1 MSDGPLHF
9 LFGIHNHQPVGNFD
23 GVVDDAV
30 LRAYHPFLQTV
41 AEVGPGLPL
50 TVHCSGGLLATLRA
64 RARPTFDL
72 LGRLAADGQVELLT
86 GGFYEPIL
94 ALLPDWDKV
103 GQIQALTHFLRTS
116 FGVSPRGMWLAER
129 IWEPQLPRVLREAGV
144 EFVLV
149 DDSHFALAGLDP
161 EGLGGYYLT
170 EEQGATVAV
179 FPINQRLRYL
189 VPFADP
195 AESLR
200 YLEGRRDAGA
210 VTLVDD
216 GEKFGVWPGT
226 DRLVY
231 GERWLARFL
240 EALRAASWLRVSTF
254 ARYLDTQPAAGRVY
268 LPTAAYTEMGEWA
281 LPPAA
286 AAELHEARARLGA
299 LPDGERLTRL
309 LRGGFFRNF
318 LVKYPEVG
326 DTYWKM
332 IRLSR
337 RVHEGLSARPR
348 DPRLLAARERLWQG
362 QANDAYWHGVF
373 GGCYLPHLRRAV
385 RSALVGCERRLEGP
399 GKPLGLDCVRADVD
413 GDGVAEVLVRT
424 RALGLTLR
432 PARGATLTELV
443 WLAGELDTA
452 DVLTRRPEAYHRQV
466 AERPPDAAGG
476 DVKTIHAAPGVK
488 EAGLT
493 ALLRYDRFRRASLL
507 DGLFPPAGE
516 LDPLDPWDEARLV
529 VGERPFEHEVKTSPR
544 EVAVLCSLPRPD
556 GLPLALQKS
565 VVAMA
570 DDPALTVTYR
580 LRWEGEEPLEGRW
593 AVQWNL
599 TLSAGDAPGRYY
611 RVAGR
616 PSLGSRGRLPA
627 VHGLAMVDEW
637 LGCELALRWAS
648 PADVAWAP
656 VETVSLSETGFERIY
671 QGSALLFAWPV
682 RLLPGQ
688 TWETSLRV
696 GIGETPSRAAGETEA
711 GARQTSDST

>member
-1 MSDGPLHF
+1 M
-9 LFGIHNHQPVGNFD
+9 
-23 GVVDDAV
+23 
-30 LRAYHPFLQTV
+30 
-41 AEVGPGLPL
+41 
-50 TVHCSGGLLATLRA
+50 
-64 RARPTFDL
+64 
-72 LGRLAADGQVELLT
+72 ELLT

-103 GQIQALTHFLRTS
+103 GQIQALTQFIKSS
-116 FGVSPRGMWLAER
+116 FGVTARGMWLAER

-161 EGLGGYYLT
+161 ETLGGYYLT
-170 EEQGATVAV
+170 EEQGASVAV

-195 AESLR
+195 AESVR
-200 YLEGRRDAGA
+200 YLEARRGAGA
-210 VTLVDD
+210 VTMVDD

-240 EALRAASWLRVSTF
+240 DTLRATPWLRVSTF
-254 ARYLDTQPAAGRVY
+254 SRFLDTEPPAGRVY

-286 AAELHEARARLGA
+286 AVELHDARVRLAA
-299 LPDGERLTRL
+299 LPDGERLARL

-318 LVKYPEVG
+318 LIKYPEVG
-326 DTYWKM
+326 DAYWKM

-337 RVHEGLSARPR
+337 RVHEGLTARPR
-348 DPRLLAARERLWQG
+348 DPRLLAAREQLWQG

-385 RSALVGCERRLEGP
+385 KSALIACERRLQAP
-399 GKPLGLDCVRADVD
+399 GKPPGLECVRADID
-413 GDGVAEVLVRT
+413 GDGAAEVVVRT
-424 RALGLTLR
+424 RSLGLTLR
-432 PARGATLTELV
+432 PARGGSLTELL
-443 WLAGELDTA
+443 WLDGEMDIA

-466 AERPPDAAGG
+466 AERPAAAAA
-476 DVKTIHAAPGVK
+476 DEVKTIHSAPAVK

-493 ALLRYDRFRRASLL
+493 ATAPVRSLPPRLPARRAVPPRGRARSARPVGCGA
-507 DGLFPPAGE
+507 DGGRRAA
-516 LDPLDPWDEARLV
+516 ARARASRRRRGRSRCGARSSV
-529 VGERPFEHEVKTSPR
+529 PMACRS
-544 EVAVLCSLPRPD
+544 AM
-556 GLPLALQKS
+556 QKS
-565 VVAMA
+565 VVALA
-570 DDPALTVTYR
+570 DDAAVTVTYR
-580 LRWEGEEPLEGRW
+580 LRWEGEESLVARW

-627 VHGLAMVDEW
+627 VRSLAMVDEW
-637 LGCELALRWAS
+637 LGCELALRWAN
-648 PADVAWAP
+648 PAEIAWAP

-671 QGSALLFAWPV
+671 QGSALLFAWP
-682 RLLPGQ
+682 LSLQPGQ

-696 GIGETPSRAAGETEA
+696 TIGETVTP
-711 GARQTSDST
+711 

>member
-1 MSDGPLHF
+1 VSDPLHF

-23 GVVDDAV
+23 SVVDDAV
-30 LRAYHPFLQTV
+30 LRGYHPFLQTI
-41 AEVGPGLPL
+41 AEVGADLPL
-50 TVHCSGGLLATLRA
+50 TVHCSGGLLAALKA

-72 LGRLAADGQVELLT
+72 LGRLAADGRVELLG

-103 GQIQALTHFLRTS
+103 GQIQALAQFLKAHW
-116 FGVSPRGMWLAER
+116 GVSPRGMWLAER
-129 IWEPQLPRVLREAGV
+129 VWEPQLPRVLREAGV

-161 EGLGGYYLT
+161 ETLGGYFLT

-195 AESLR
+195 AESVR
-200 YLEGRRDAGA
+200 YLEGRRGAGA

-231 GERWLARFL
+231 GEGWLARFL
-240 EALRAASWLRVSTF
+240 EALRAAPWLRVSTF
-254 ARYLDTQPAAGRVY
+254 SRYLDTHPPAGRVY

-286 AAELHEARARLGA
+286 AAELHDAKARLQE
-299 LPDGERLTRL
+299 LPDGERLGRL

-318 LVKYPEVG
+318 LVKYPEIG

-332 IRLSR
+332 LRLSR
-337 RVHEGLSARPR
+337 RVHEGLAARPR
-348 DPRLLAARERLWQG
+348 DPRLLAARKRLWQG

-385 RSALVGCERRLEGP
+385 KSALIGCERRLEGS
-399 GKPLGLDCVRADVD
+399 GKPLGIDCVQADVD
-413 GDGVAEVLVRT
+413 GDGVAEVIVRT
-424 RALGLTLR
+424 RSLGLTLR
-432 PARGATLTELV
+432 PARGGSVTELL
-443 WLAGELDTA
+443 WLGGEMDVA
-452 DVLTRRPEAYHRQV
+452 DVLTRRPEPYHRQV
-466 AERPPDAAGG
+466 AERPSPPGAGE
-476 DVKTIHAAPGVK
+476 VQTIHAAPAVK

-507 DGLFPPAGE
+507 DGLFPPTGE
-516 LDPLDPWDEARLV
+516 LDPLEPWDAARLV
-529 VGERPFEHEVKTSPR
+529 VGERPLEYEVKTSPR
-544 EVAVLCSLPRPD
+544 DVAVRCSLRRPD
-556 GLPLALQKS
+556 GLPMTLQKS
-565 VVAMA
+565 VTAMA
-570 DDPALTVTYR
+570 DDPAITVGYR
-580 LRWEGEEPLEGRW
+580 LGWEGDEPIEGRW

-599 TLSAGDAPGRYY
+599 TLSAGEAPGRYF

-616 PSLGSRGRLPA
+616 PSLGSRGRLRA

-637 LGCELALRWAS
+637 LGCQLALSWMM
-648 PADVAWAP
+648 PAEVAWAP

-671 QGSALLFAWPV
+671 QGSALLFVWPV

-688 TWETSLRV
+688 TWETSLRLL
-696 GIGETPSRAAGETEA
+696 IGETAARAAET
-711 GARQTSDST
+711 GDSA

>member
-1 MSDGPLHF
+1 MSEPLHF
-9 LFGIHNHQPVGNFD
+9 LFGVHNHQPVGNFD
-23 GVVDDAV
+23 SVVDDAV
-30 LRAYHPFLQTV
+30 LRAYHPFLRTV
-41 AEVGPGLPL
+41 ADVGAGLPL
-50 TVHCSGGLLATLRA
+50 TVHCSGGLLATLKE

-129 IWEPQLPRVLREAGV
+129 IWEPQLPRALREAGV

-161 EGLGGYYLT
+161 ETLGAYYLT

-195 AESLR
+195 AESMR
-200 YLEGRRDAGA
+200 YLESRRAAGA

-240 EALRAASWLRVSTF
+240 EALRATPWLRVSTF
-254 ARYLDTQPAAGRVY
+254 ARYLDTRPPAGRIY

-286 AAELHEARARLGA
+286 AAELHDARGRLGA
-299 LPDGERLTRL
+299 LPDGERLARL

-318 LVKYPEVG
+318 LVKYPEIG
-326 DTYWKM
+326 DAYWKM

-337 RVHEGLSARPR
+337 RVHEGLAARPR

-385 RSALVGCERRLEGP
+385 KAALIGCERGLEGP
-399 GKPLGLDCVRADVD
+399 GKPLGLGCVRADVD
-413 GDGVAEVLVRT
+413 GDGVAEVVVRT
-424 RALGLTLR
+424 RTLGLTLR
-432 PARGATLTELV
+432 PARGGSLTELL
-443 WLAGELDTA
+443 WLGGELDAA
-452 DVLTRRPEAYHRQV
+452 DVLTRRPEPYHRQV
-466 AERPPDAAGG
+466 AERPAVAATGE
-476 DVKTIHAAPGVK
+476 VTTIHGEPAVK

-516 LDPLDPWDEARLV
+516 LDPLDPWEAARLV
-529 VGERPFEHEVKTSPR
+529 VGERPFEHEVKASPR
-544 EVAVLCSLPRPD
+544 EVAVVCSLRRPD

-570 DDPALTVTYR
+570 DDPAVTVTYR

-599 TLSAGDAPGRYY
+599 ALSAGDAPGRYY

-616 PSLGSRGRLPA
+616 PSLGSRGRAPS

-637 LGCELALRWAS
+637 LGCELALRWGS
-648 PADVAWAP
+648 PADVGWAP
-656 VETVSLSETGFERIY
+656 VETVSLSEAGFERIY
-671 QGSALLFAWPV
+671 QGSALLCAWPV

-688 TWETSLRV
+688 AWETSLRLA
-696 GIGETPSRAAGETEA
+696 IGEMAARVGQTGA
-711 GARQTSDST
+711 GAAQTGDSA